1 MSVSGPDGSSFA
13 SCPCGCKKSA
23 PASSWYFGLTKC
35 DTGKNTAQD
44 WLDTFKTKELV
55 KAVKAKAAPKK
66 KSAES
71 SSKSSTPTKDGDN
84 ADKPDNADDANNA
97 ASDEEVKEKKSAK
110 KQKVEKEPKTPK
122 AKKEAKSDDEKKPLS
137 SYFIF
142 CAAKRAEA
150 KEVADSKP
158 CTAAGLSEMWKN
170 TSEEDRKPFQDQADE
185 LKAAYNAKKI
195 PTESAKKKTAKAS
208 KPLTARS
215 GYIIFG
221 VETRG
226 AITEEFPGIKATEI
240 LKLLGSKWKELT
252 PEAKKVFEDK
262 AAAEKVSVAA
272 GNGRIDGAGSKR
284 KSSEDESDDKEHE
297 SAEKDEDK
305 DEEKDED
312 EEKADEK
319 EEEEEE
325 TEGVKASQAAD
336 EDSEMKEEKEEKE
349 EASDE

>member
-1 MSVSGPDGSSFA
+1 MSCHDGESSFFDLSA

-170 TSEEDRKPFQDQADE
+170 TSEEDRKPFQDQVLYTHTHTRTNAYMFCVLLTTRADTRMP
-185 LKAAYNAKKI
+185 N
-195 PTESAKKKTAKAS
+195 
-208 KPLTARS
+208 LTCAFNRLTSSRPHTTPKRS
-215 GYIIFG
+215 PPSL
-221 VETRG
+221 R
-226 AITEEFPGIKATEI
+226 
-240 LKLLGSKWKELT
+240 
-252 PEAKKVFEDK
+252 
-262 AAAEKVSVAA
+262 
-272 GNGRIDGAGSKR
+272 KR
-284 KSSEDESDDKEHE
+284 KPPK
-297 SAEKDEDK
+297 
-305 DEEKDED
+305 
-312 EEKADEK
+312 
-319 EEEEEE
+319 
-325 TEGVKASQAAD
+325 QANP
-336 EDSEMKEEKEEKE
+336 
-349 EASDE
+349 